1 MKTGILKNRK
11 LLIVAAIILSVIQ
24 SCVKDNFNLNK
35 LSKTEWDPNIAVPL
49 VYSSLSVKDLLIKN
63 NATTSITVDD
73 SNFCT
78 LVYKSSLLSIRADSL
93 IQLPDQ
99 PFPTYSGSLTPAQ
112 ITILSAAHTVTAS
125 YSQTVTFNTG
135 SNNPLIDSVGFN
147 NGNLNISLN
156 SDFTYSGQ
164 LVITIPTAKKNGVPF
179 SQTLPFTYSGTTPVI
194 AAASYNLAG
203 YKVDMTMGG
212 TTSNQFVVNYTMTL
226 NGAGTALPTDQMTL
240 NGSMGSLK
248 FDKIFGYIGQLTLFP
263 KGLDTIAITIFKN
276 SLGTG
281 SFSIANPSVKITIL
295 NSYGVPIQGN
305 IPTLEGYNPPATN
318 FPITGVPSP
327 VPILSPNFSQIGQT
341 LADSFSLDKSNS
353 NIATVV
359 NNDPKFLISNVTAMT
374 NPGGPTHTNFVLDS
388 SHCKVNIEA
397 DLPLYGTASNFSLID
412 TAQLSMA
419 SVNTNNIQWA
429 LFRIYTSN
437 GFPMDVNVQAY
448 FVDSLYKKLDSLII
462 PNQLI
467 LKSGVLNA
475 AGMVIAPTVNIYNT
489 TLTPQRL
496 ANLKTTKYML
506 IKSVEAT
513 TNNGTTNVKIYST
526 YKIDVKIGMEV
537 KLKTTI

>member
-1 MKTGILKNRK
+1 MKTSILKNGK
-11 LLIVAAIILSVIQ
+11 LLIAVAIMFSVIQ
-24 SCVKDNFNLNK
+24 SCVKDNFDLGK

-49 VYSSLSVKDLLIKN
+49 VYSSLTVQNLLIKN
-63 NATTSITVDD
+63 SATTSIVVDD

-99 PFPTYSGSLTPAQ
+99 PFPSYSGSLTPAQ
-112 ITILSAAHTVTAS
+112 ITILNAAHTVTAA

-135 SNNPLIDSVGFN
+135 PNNPLIDSVGFN
-147 NGNLNISLN
+147 SGNLNISLN
-156 SDFTYSGQ
+156 SGFTYSGQ
-164 LVITIPTAKKNGVPF
+164 LIITIPAAKKNGIAF
-179 SQTLPFTYSGTTPVI
+179 SQTLPFTYTGTTPVI
-194 AAASYNLAG
+194 AAASYNLTG

-212 TTSNQFVVNYTMTL
+212 TTSNQFVVNYSMTL
-226 NGAGTALPTDQMTL
+226 NGAGTALPTDMITF
-240 NGSMGSLK
+240 NGSMGNLH
-248 FDKIFGYIGQLTLFP
+248 FDKIFGDIGQLSLFS
-263 KGLDTIAITIFKN
+263 KDQDTIAITIFKN

-281 SFSIANPSVKITIL
+281 SFTIANPSVKITVL

-318 FPITGVPSP
+318 FIITGVPSP
-327 VPILSPNFSQIGQT
+327 VPILSPNLTQIGQT
-341 LADSFSLDKSNS
+341 LADSFALTKSNS
-353 NIATVV
+353 NIAAVV
-359 NNDPKFLISNVTAMT
+359 NNDPKFLISKVTAMT
-374 NPGGPTHTNFVLDS
+374 NPAGPTHTNFVLDS

-412 TAQLSMA
+412 TVQLSMS
-419 SVNTNNIQWA
+419 SVNSNNIQWA
-429 LFRIYTSN
+429 LFRIYTLN
-437 GFPMDVNVQAY
+437 GFPMDINVQAY

-467 LKSGVLNA
+467 VKSGVLNA
-475 AGMVIAPTVNIYNT
+475 AGMVIASTPNTYNT

-513 TNNGTTNVKIYST
+513 TNNGSTNVKIYST
-526 YKIDVKIGMEV
+526 YRLDVKIGMQV